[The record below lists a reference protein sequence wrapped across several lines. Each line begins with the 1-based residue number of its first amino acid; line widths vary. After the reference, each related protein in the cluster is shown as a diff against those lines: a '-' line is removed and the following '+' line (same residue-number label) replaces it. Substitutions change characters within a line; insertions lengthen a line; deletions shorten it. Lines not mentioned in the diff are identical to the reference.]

1 MISHTLVL
9 RGYLIFNNFFY
20 IQYIVS
26 ILHIERSFINH
37 YHILTVCSLGYTVF
51 VLKETFPERLFSMI
65 IRNAHSLLTWRLPRF
80 VTFTLPALIS
90 KALKC
95 EFTRLLLD
103 FLWRGKIVWSL
114 GLKSIKKST
123 FWEMYRKL
131 TVGYMPHKH
140 NWSISGWRFS
150 IAQS

>member
-65 IRNAHSLLTWRLPRF
+65 IRNAHSLLT
-80 VTFTLPALIS
+80 
-90 KALKC
+90 
-95 EFTRLLLD
+95 
-103 FLWRGKIVWSL
+103 
-114 GLKSIKKST
+114 
-123 FWEMYRKL
+123 
-131 TVGYMPHKH
+131 
-140 NWSISGWRFS
+140 
-150 IAQS
+150 